1 MAITASG
8 LYLKT
13 FQDSLQNDIA
23 FDILADTLKVALITN
38 THTPNFDTDVSWNS
52 TNEVGTPSGGVTLT
66 TPTLTVSSGV
76 LVFDGDDTAWG
87 SQTMSGIRAAR
98 IYDSTVTDR
107 LVCLVNF
114 GSDYAVTSG
123 VFTIQWDAT
132 GIFRLDLTP

>member
-98 IYDSTVTDR
+98 IYDTTVTDR
-107 LVCLVNF
+107 LLCLVNF
-114 GSDYAVTSG
+114 GTDYAVTSG
-123 VFTIQWDAT
+123 VFTIQWHAS
-132 GIFRLDLTP
+132 GIFAIDLTP